1 MWCYGTS
8 VAMTRRSATSAVKTL
23 FLIFGVAL
31 SICLTDAAAAA
42 QSVLGCYQADFKTAS
57 YTGTD
62 SMSFQVGF
70 RLDRLRD
77 ERTGDRYHFVIRAV
91 TPMMVARP
99 VTSGVDGSD
108 AAWKEAGDS
117 VVVSWFTAFTAVEIA
132 WKKGQRTGR
141 AKYSSDL
148 GGDVHGKST
157 ITSIDCKTTIPRALQ
172 FFFE

>member
-1 MWCYGTS
+1 M
-8 VAMTRRSATSAVKTL
+8 AMTRRSAPYAVKTL

-77 ERTGDRYHFVIRAV
+77 ERTGYRHHFVIRAIA
-91 TPMMVARP
+91 PMMPAQP
-99 VTSGVDGSD
+99 ATSAVDGWD
-108 AAWKEAGDS
+108 AVWKEAGDS

-132 WKKGQRTGR
+132 WKKGQRIGR
-141 AKYSSDL
+141 AKYSADL

-157 ITSIDCKTTIPRALQ
+157 ITAIDCKMTIPRALQ